1 MKRTLLSGIAI
12 ALSLVALV
20 LPTRAQTPLQILPE
34 QGVGV
39 LSADPGSGE
48 RWSTNV
54 FPFGNYVGPVSGED
68 VFCRTY
74 LRFPLG
80 EIPAG
85 ATVDSVTLYVYV
97 DDFWPGPG
105 SAPMSVYPVAADWP
119 EGEGWNDVSAWPTL
133 GEAVMTT
140 TVTSEEGWFT
150 WDVTTLVWD
159 WLQGTPNHGLAVA
172 AAPGSAASNWAAAR
186 RLTAEDPATRP
197 YLEIAFLEPTATP
210 TSPPPTATP
219 QPPPPRPPT
228 PTPQPPTPP
237 ATPIPPPTATPGP
250 ILLPVTGG
258 GSPLESSW
266 FLLLLAGGGMGLLT
280 TLRRNTMRPGD

>member
-1 MKRTLLSGIAI
+1 MKRALLSGVAI
-12 ALSLVALV
+12 ALSLAALA
-20 LPTRAQTPLQILPE
+20 LPTRAQTSLQIFPE

-39 LSADPGSGE
+39 LSADPGFGQ

-54 FPFGNYVGPVSGED
+54 FPFGNYVGSVSGED
-68 VFCRTY
+68 ISCRTY
-74 LRFPLG
+74 LRFPLR

-85 ATVDSVTLYVYV
+85 VTVESVTLSVYV

-119 EGEGWNDVSAWPTL
+119 EGEEWNDVSAWPVL

-150 WDVTTLVWD
+150 WDVTPLVWD

-186 RLTAEDPATRP
+186 RLTAEDLSTRP
-197 YLEIAFLEPTATP
+197 YLEITFSEPAPTPTSPRPTP
-210 TSPPPTATP
+210 TSPPP
-219 QPPPPRPPT
+219 PRPST
-228 PTPQPPTPP
+228 PTPHPP
-237 ATPIPPPTATPGP
+237 TPIPPPTATPGP
-250 ILLPVTGG
+250 ILLPVTGRT
-258 GSPLESSW
+258 PLRACSW
-266 FLLLLAGGGMGLLT
+266 FLLLLAGGGVGLLT
-280 TLRRNTMRPGD
+280 ALRGSRMHSRD